1 MAEPIR
7 GISGAEMGE
16 GPSGASSSTGEGAG
30 EVLQFTD
37 RTLHGRRAFVR
48 FCCTRLSFAPGSLM
62 PFFFFPSHLSVF
74 LLQKLFRAHA
84 VSCSVYVLGS

>member
-7 GISGAEMGE
+7 VISGAEMGK

-48 FCCTRLSFAPGSLM
+48 FCCTRLSFATGSLM
-62 PFFFFPSHLSVF
+62 PFFFPSHLSVF

>member
-48 FCCTRLSFAPGSLM
+48 FCCTRLSFATGSLM
-62 PFFFFPSHLSVF
+62 PFFFFLLISLSF
-74 LLQKLFRAHA
+74 YSRSFSEHMLSPALFM
-84 VSCSVYVLGS
+84 Y